1 MDHDKHFKV
10 TGLSTDECHSHLVSL
25 INKMLGAEDLIPAN
39 GNGDRFF
46 GLTLPQVRFK
56 LQASPES
63 KYCTGYIPLKSQ
75 VSIKFKITFNNWILK
90 IIFETLPLTFNICCH
105 QSDH

>member
-39 GNGDRFF
+39 SNGDRFF

-63 KYCTGYIPLKSQ
+63 KYCTGYVPLKSQ
-75 VSIKFKITFNNWILK
+75 VFQNHTQNKIQKLLWF
-90 IIFETLPLTFNICCH
+90 
-105 QSDH
+105 